1 MNNINLFLFLLGMV
15 LLLIIILSIY
25 RDNPIINSL
34 SDKIVILVLFFSAYT
49 GHEAMHNNSEQTN
62 YSNYLKISTSQ
73 FKIIEYINEN
83 YNKCPNFINTFF
95 FDWQKKVL
103 SKNNNVTEEIIDNW
117 ITVYYVSEMIFK
129 SFDNYTSYI
138 NKTGSSNISVNNQK
152 NYKLINFFIQFTI
165 SDDLYKIWNIYK
177 YKYPDHT
184 INFGDLLF
192 SLTKKYKP
200 KNVIELNKLVSVVL
214 NDKYFISL
222 FEKNN

>member
-1 MNNINLFLFLLGMV
+1 MNNISSFLFLLGII
-15 LLLIIILSIY
+15 IIILILLSIFH
-25 RDNPIINSL
+25 DNPIINSL

-49 GHEAMHNNSEQTN
+49 GHETLSNNFEQTN
-62 YSNYLKISTSQ
+62 YDNYLKISAGQ

-103 SKNNNVTEEIIDNW
+103 SKNNIVSEKIIDNW

-138 NKTGSSNISVNNQK
+138 NKIGLSNISVSNQK

-165 SDDLYKIWNIYK
+165 SEDLYKIWNIYK
-177 YKYPDHT
+177 FKYPDHT

-192 SLTKKYKP
+192 LLTKEYKP
-200 KNVIELNKLVSVVL
+200 TNVIELNKLVNIIL
-214 NDKYFISL
+214 NNKYYTTL
-222 FEKNN
+222 FEKN